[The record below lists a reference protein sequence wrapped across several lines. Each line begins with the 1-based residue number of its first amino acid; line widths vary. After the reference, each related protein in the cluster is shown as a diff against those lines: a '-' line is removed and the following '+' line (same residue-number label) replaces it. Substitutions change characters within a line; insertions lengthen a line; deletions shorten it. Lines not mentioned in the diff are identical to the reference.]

1 MSRLDWRRHAPRN
14 YARIVEAACYVTI
27 ARTAIRV
34 LPFRHL
40 TRAFERSVAH
50 PALRESARR
59 YAIADVRRAIT
70 AAASRLPG
78 STSCFARAVA
88 AQAMLR
94 RRGVRTTLFYGART
108 AHGRDLRA
116 HVWLHAGDDA
126 VVGQENAPEYTVV
139 AEYSSGRSRNAS
151 TGGTR

>member
-1 MSRLDWRRHAPRN
+1 MSRADWRRHVPRN
-14 YARIVEAACYVTI
+14 YARIVEAACCVTI
-27 ARTAIRV
+27 AHTAIRV

-40 TRAFERSVAH
+40 TRAFERPVAH
-50 PALRESARR
+50 PVLTESARR
-59 YAIADVRRAIT
+59 DAIADVRRAIT

-78 STSCFARAVA
+78 SPSCFARAVA

-108 AHGRDLRA
+108 ANGRDLRA
-116 HVWLHAGDDA
+116 HVWLYAGDDA
-126 VVGQENAPEYTVV
+126 VVGQENAPEYTVI
-139 AEYSSGRSRNAS
+139 AEYSSGRSWNAS